1 MHTQNVGPAPELR
14 EDRKSRASAKP
25 VPDILVQY
33 PKSGPISLALPPQNL
48 WNEIAAAARSRR
60 SVAPIRAAHLAEAG
74 AEARNA
80 DLEAAPASELGSP
93 LSWVMV
99 GAGMALVAGLWSAIL
114 L

>member
-1 MHTQNVGPAPELR
+1 MSMADREPAGTEP
-14 EDRKSRASAKP
+14 S
-25 VPDILVQY
+25 PD
-33 PKSGPISLALPPQNL
+33 PST
-48 WNEIAAAARSRR
+48 
-60 SVAPIRAAHLAEAG
+60 
-74 AEARNA
+74 